1 MVLPELPLL
10 TLSFAISALSLSTG
24 LRSASPL
31 VCSVRSPR
39 PLQLHAG
46 CCAAGHGGEE
56 PLQHGAAATI
66 QPQNGIPDS
75 HPESLLA
82 LPPATLRG
90 RQARVEHRPDILYRV
105 QMYCCSSCSDGPGS
119 TVQKANAPPCG
130 LPREKEACAGTLEK
144 WRDKYCEHHWPKDLL
159 TAARWTSPGRRTP
172 QIPQIMGF
180 SWDLHWVFMGFSWGF
195 HGVPPG
201 GLIMYEFIFKMNILR
216 GPRVPQGHRP
226 V

>member
-1 MVLPELPLL
+1 MAPPRPLHCTGAQGPSGAAGQPPQKSNGPSTLKWPMVLPELPLL

-31 VCSVRSPR
+31 VCSVRSHR

-82 LPPATLRG
+82 LPPAALRG

-105 QMYCCSSCSDGPGS
+105 
-119 TVQKANAPPCG
+119 PCG
-130 LPREKEACAGTLEK
+130 RPREKEACAGTLEK
-144 WRDKYCEHHWPKDLL
+144 WRDKCCEHHWPNDLL
-159 TAARWTSPGRRTP
+159 TAARWTSPGRRGP
-172 QIPQIMGF
+172 QI
-180 SWDLHWVFMGFSWGF
+180 
-195 HGVPPG
+195 
-201 GLIMYEFIFKMNILR
+201 R
-216 GPRVPQGHRP
+216 
-226 V
+226 

>member
-1 MVLPELPLL
+1 MAPPRPLHCTGAQGPSGAAGQPPPKSNGPSTFKWPMVLPDFPLL

-31 VCSVRSPR
+31 VCSVRSHR

-46 CCAAGHGGEE
+46 CCATGHGCDD

-82 LPPATLRG
+82 LPPAALRG

-105 QMYCCSSCSDGPGS
+105 
-119 TVQKANAPPCG
+119 PCG
-130 LPREKEACAGTLEK
+130 RPREKEACAGTLEK
-144 WRDKYCEHHWPKDLL
+144 WRDKCCEHHWPNDLL
-159 TAARWTSPGRRTP
+159 TAVRWTSPGRRGP
-172 QIPQIMGF
+172 HIPQMMGC
-180 SWDLHWVFMGFSWGF
+180 S
-195 HGVPPG
+195 
-201 GLIMYEFIFKMNILR
+201 
-216 GPRVPQGHRP
+216 
-226 V
+226 